1 LHFPN
6 KGEVDFV
13 GISGMHGLTA
23 FTVCMWMISSDTQ
36 GTPFSYATSLSGQW
50 GNELL
55 IEFREQFSLVIDGEE
70 R

>member
-1 LHFPN
+1 
-6 KGEVDFV
+6 
-13 GISGMHGLTA
+13 MHGLTA